1 MMNNW
6 KQIGSVFGLATVSY
20 LYYSYKKSRRNVN
33 VTVTMNEDTE
43 VQQVNEE
50 KEQEKVEQVEEQQ
63 QNDDNTNDITYEE
76 ITYIS
81 EREKQIL
88 DRVIREVIEDKKK
101 EELEFLAYIVK
112 NALSYC

>member
-1 MMNNW
+1 MNNW
-6 KQIGSVFGLATVSY
+6 KSVGSVFGLATTAF
-20 LYYSYKKSRRNVN
+20 LYYVYKKSRRS
-33 VTVTMNEDTE
+33 VTINAHTE
-43 VQQVNEE
+43 IHDFVLQ
-50 KEQEKVEQVEEQQ
+50 EQINEEQQ
-63 QNDDNTNDITYEE
+63 QVEQVSTKEEQNDNVNNDITYED

-81 EREKQIL
+81 DREKQIL